1 MFCILINYIAF
12 LYLKVQM
19 FEKHIG
25 TYCSLKFRVFYFNI
39 VLINIYFE
47 EDLMLKKIMITF
59 VSCSILLS
67 GIFSVST
74 LAPIEASASSYNQ
87 LAERPFMGWSS
98 WSSIRKKPTEDKIKA
113 AADVL
118 ASKFKSHGYQYV
130 NLDDYYMLDWRTTV
144 DKYGRWVVDP
154 KKFPNGMKDLG
165 DYIHSKG
172 LKFGFYVTLGI
183 PKAAVDQNTPIE
195 GTPYHAKDIVDLS
208 KGEKKNF
215 NFEKMYAI
223 DFSKP
228 GAQEFIDSW
237 AKLFA
242 SYGIDYLKIDGVR
255 NQDIADVEAWA
266 KALKKTGRPIHV
278 ELSNNLDIKH
288 ISTWKQ
294 LSNGWRTDHDVEA
307 YGTPY
312 LASWKKVTRRFDD
325 VAQWQPHAGP
335 GGWNDLD
342 SLNVANGSKDGLTK
356 DEKISYVSL
365 WAIAASQFV
374 IGNDLTKLDDFGI
387 SLLTNDE
394 ILGVN
399 QSGVAGERLYKT
411 SDSQVFY
418 QSLPDGSYNIA
429 LFNTSKSNTD
439 VTVKWE
445 DLRIQGSALV
455 RDLWSH
461 QDIGSMEAGFTASIP
476 THGSRMIHVVPAS
489 SLTVS
494 PENDATEV
502 NPSNLT
508 LNWESQLDTDKY
520 HVQVATDPN
529 MKNIVFDQVETLPT
543 ANVKDLD
550 DDTTYYWKV
559 SSVSGGT
566 ETQIGIYSFN
576 TTRTTV
582 PAATDWVIA
591 NRESNDA
598 VSLTWNPAFGA
609 DSYTIYRKKGSLFG
623 LSSKYEQIASNVTAP
638 NYVDQTAE
646 LKNGV
651 TYSYKVSANNSIGES
666 NKSIVAHSDDQSS
679 VRLTALL
686 IVSFTLLAVA
696 LIFLIARIKS
706 KFTKEI
712 ELTTR
717 RAS

>member
-1 MFCILINYIAF
+1 LYPYTLHCFFYI
-12 LYLKVQM
+12 YM
-19 FEKHIG
+19 DEIYG
-25 TYCSLKFRVFYFNI
+25 TYCSLKYRVFYINI
-39 VLINIYFE
+39 VLIYFYFE
-47 EDLMLKKIMITF
+47 EDFMLKKIIPTI
-59 VSCSILLS
+59 VSCSIALT
-67 GIFSVST
+67 GIFSFST
-74 LAPIEASASSYNQ
+74 FVPKEVKASSYNE
-87 LAERPFMGWSS
+87 LADRPFMGWSS
-98 WSSIRKKPTEDKIKA
+98 WSSIRRNPTEQKIKA

-118 ASKFKSHGYQYV
+118 AAKFKSHGYQYV

-144 DKYGRWVVDP
+144 DKYGRWAVDP
-154 KKFPNGMKDLG
+154 KKFPNGMKALG
-165 DYIHSKG
+165 DYIHSKD
-172 LKFGFYVTLGI
+172 LMFGFYVTLGI
-183 PKAAVDQNTPIE
+183 PKAAVDQNTPID
-195 GTPYHAKDIVDLS
+195 GTPYHAKDIVDFS

-215 NFEKMYAI
+215 NYEKMYAI

-278 ELSNNLDIKH
+278 ELSNNLDIKQ
-288 ISTWKQ
+288 IDTWKN

-312 LASWKKVTRRFDD
+312 LASWKKVVRRFDD

-342 SLNVANGSKDGLTK
+342 SLNVANGSKDGLTT
-356 DEKISYVSL
+356 DEKFSYVSL

-374 IGNDLTKLDDFGI
+374 IGNDLTSLDDFGI

-399 QSGVAGERLYKT
+399 QSGVAGKRLYKK

-439 VTVKWE
+439 VTVKWK
-445 DLRIQGSALV
+445 DLGIQGSAFV

-461 QDIGSMEAGFTASIP
+461 QDLGSMEGGFTASIP
-476 THGSRMIHVVPAS
+476 THGSRMIQVVPAS

-494 PENDATEV
+494 PENGATEV
-502 NPSNLT
+502 NPSSLS
-508 LNWESQLDTDKY
+508 LNWESQLGTDKY
-520 HVQVATDPN
+520 HIQVATDPS
-529 MKNIVFDQVETLPT
+529 MKNIVFDQMENLPT
-543 ANVKDLD
+543 VNVKDLNH
-550 DDTTYYWKV
+550 DTAYYWKV
-559 SSVSGGT
+559 SSVSGGA

-576 TTRTTV
+576 TTSKSV

-591 NRESNDA
+591 DRKSNDS
-598 VSLTWNPAFGA
+598 VSLTWNPTFGA

-623 LSSKYEQIASNVTAP
+623 LSSEYEQIASNVTAP
-638 NYVDQTAE
+638 NFVDQTAE

-651 TYSYKVSANNSIGES
+651 TYSYKVSANNAIGES
-666 NKSIVAHSDDQSS
+666 NKSNAALSDDQST

-686 IVSFTLLAVA
+686 IISFTLLAIA

-706 KFTKEI
+706 KSTKEI
-712 ELTTR
+712 ELVTK

>member
-1 MFCILINYIAF
+1 MDEIY
-12 LYLKVQM
+12 
-19 FEKHIG
+19 G
-25 TYCSLKFRVFYFNI
+25 TYCSLKYRVFYINI
-39 VLINIYFE
+39 VLIYFYFE
-47 EDLMLKKIMITF
+47 EDFMLKKIIPTI
-59 VSCSILLS
+59 VSCSIALT
-67 GIFSVST
+67 GIFSFST
-74 LAPIEASASSYNQ
+74 FVPKEVKASSYNE
-87 LAERPFMGWSS
+87 LADRPFMGWSS
-98 WSSIRKKPTEDKIKA
+98 WSSIRRNPTEQKIKA

-118 ASKFKSHGYQYV
+118 AAKFKSHGYQYV

-144 DKYGRWVVDP
+144 DKYGRWAVDP
-154 KKFPNGMKDLG
+154 KKFPNGMKALG
-165 DYIHSKG
+165 DYIHSKD
-172 LKFGFYVTLGI
+172 LMFGFYVTLGI
-183 PKAAVDQNTPIE
+183 PKAAVDQNTPID
-195 GTPYHAKDIVDLS
+195 GTPYHAKDIVDFS

-215 NFEKMYAI
+215 NYEKMYAI

-288 ISTWKQ
+288 IDTWKN

-312 LASWKKVTRRFDD
+312 LASWKKVVRRFDD

-342 SLNVANGSKDGLTK
+342 SLNVANGSKDGLTS
-356 DEKISYVSL
+356 DEKFSYVSL

-374 IGNDLTKLDDFGI
+374 IGNDLTSLDDFGI

-399 QSGVAGERLYKT
+399 QSGVAGKRLYKK

-439 VTVKWE
+439 VTVKWK
-445 DLRIQGSALV
+445 DLGIQGSAFV

-461 QDIGSMEAGFTASIP
+461 QDLGSMEGGFTASIP
-476 THGSRMIHVVPAS
+476 THGSRMIQVVPAS

-494 PENDATEV
+494 PENGATEV
-502 NPSNLT
+502 NPSSLS
-508 LNWESQLDTDKY
+508 LNWESQLGTDKY
-520 HVQVATDPN
+520 HIQVATDPS
-529 MKNIVFDQVETLPT
+529 MKNIVFDQMENLPT
-543 ANVKDLD
+543 VNVKDLNH
-550 DDTTYYWKV
+550 DTAYYWKV
-559 SSVSGGT
+559 SSVSGGA

-576 TTRTTV
+576 TTSKSV

-591 NRESNDA
+591 DRKSNDS
-598 VSLTWNPAFGA
+598 VSLTWNPTFGA

-623 LSSKYEQIASNVTAP
+623 LSSEYEQIASNVTAP
-638 NYVDQTAE
+638 NFVDQTAE

-651 TYSYKVSANNSIGES
+651 TYSYKVSANNAIGES
-666 NKSIVAHSDDQSS
+666 NKSNAALSDDQST

-686 IVSFTLLAVA
+686 IISFTLLAIA

-706 KFTKEI
+706 KSTKEI
-712 ELTTR
+712 ELVTK

>member
-1 MFCILINYIAF
+1 
-12 LYLKVQM
+12 
-19 FEKHIG
+19 
-25 TYCSLKFRVFYFNI
+25 
-39 VLINIYFE
+39 
-47 EDLMLKKIMITF
+47 MLKKLLPAF
-59 VSCSILLS
+59 VSCSIALT
-67 GIFSVST
+67 GVFTFSTFV
-74 LAPIEASASSYNQ
+74 PKEVSASSYNE
-87 LAERPFMGWSS
+87 LGDRPFMGWSS
-98 WSSIRKKPTEDKIKA
+98 WSSIRRNPTEEKIKA

-118 ASKFKSHGYQYV
+118 AAKFKSHGYQYV
-130 NLDDYYMLDWRTTV
+130 NLDDYYMLDWRTNV
-144 DKYGRWVVDP
+144 DKYGRWAVDP
-154 KKFPNGMKDLG
+154 KKFPNGMKALG
-165 DYIHSKG
+165 DYIHSKD
-172 LKFGFYVTLGI
+172 LKFGYYVTLGI

-195 GTPYHAKDIVDLS
+195 GTPYHAKDIVDFS

-215 NFEKMYAI
+215 NYEKMYAI
-223 DFSKP
+223 DFTKP

-288 ISTWKQ
+288 IDTWKS

-312 LASWKKVTRRFDD
+312 LASWKKVVRRFDD

-374 IGNDLTKLDDFGI
+374 IGNDLTSLDDFGI

-399 QSGVAGERLYKT
+399 QSGVAGKRLYKT

-439 VTVKWE
+439 VTVKWK
-445 DLRIQGSALV
+445 DLGIQGSAFV

-461 QDIGSMEAGFTASIP
+461 QDLGSMEGGFIASIP

-494 PENDATEV
+494 PETGATEV

-508 LNWESQLDTDKY
+508 LNWESQLGTDKY
-520 HVQVATDPN
+520 HVQVATDPS
-529 MKNIVFDQVETLPT
+529 MKNIVFDQMETLPT
-543 ANVKDLD
+543 ANVKDLNY
-550 DDTTYYWKV
+550 DTAYYWKV
-559 SSVSGGT
+559 SSVSGET

-576 TTRTTV
+576 TTRTTI
-582 PAATDWVIA
+582 PSATDWIIA
-591 NRESNDA
+591 NRESNDS
-598 VSLTWNPAFGA
+598 VSLTWNPAIGA
-609 DSYTIYRKKGSLFG
+609 DSYIIYRKKGSLFG
-623 LSSKYEQIASNVTAP
+623 LSSEYEQIASNVTAP
-638 NYVDQTAE
+638 NFVDQTAE

-651 TYSYKVSANNSIGES
+651 TYSYKVSANNAIGES
-666 NKSIVAHSDDQSS
+666 NKSIVAHSDDQST
-679 VRLTALL
+679 VRLTALF
-686 IVSFTLLAVA
+686 IVTFTLLAVA
-696 LIFLIARIKS
+696 LIFLVAKIKS
-706 KFTKEI
+706 KKSTKEI
-712 ELTTR
+712 ETTTR